1 MRYTGLADLGDDV
14 PCPELV
20 DDLLPLLRRLLAP
33 SGDLGLL
40 GHLLSLDGS
49 LSKVSSHLGPCS
61 SMLISKAGDG
71 LRAAIGLAGDGLRI
85 AGCLPGDGL
94 RTTLCL
100 TGEGL

>member
-33 SGDLGLL
+33 SGDLGLF

-49 LSKVSSHLGPCS
+49 LSKV
-61 SMLISKAGDG
+61 
-71 LRAAIGLAGDGLRI
+71 
-85 AGCLPGDGL
+85 
-94 RTTLCL
+94 
-100 TGEGL
+100 